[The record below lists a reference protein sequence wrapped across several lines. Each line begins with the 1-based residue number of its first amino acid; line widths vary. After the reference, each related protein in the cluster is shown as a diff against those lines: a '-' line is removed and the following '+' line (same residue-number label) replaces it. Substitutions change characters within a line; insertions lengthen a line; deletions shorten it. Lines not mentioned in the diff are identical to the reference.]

1 MQLDDENLHRVPNRT
16 KPLEL
21 SSSSKFAVPTSNPH
35 IRNRSALTD
44 LNNHSNTRQQH
55 ISPIIH
61 NHGLSNLHQQ
71 QQQQQQ
77 NNQQKPPNHLQT
89 ISAPSMTS
97 PFFKQ
102 TATIPANTS
111 VKPITIKVD
120 SNDQRSHGQIND
132 ENQKPLENL
141 QEEEED
147 AEDNFESV
155 MSVIERT
162 EEERHDENRRMSL
175 KRQAPV
181 DPHDIL
187 EDLHIQDTK
196 KPRKYEEE
204 GEIQNWDDL
213 DEQDSKDPMM
223 VTEYS
228 DEIFKYYH
236 ELELRTLADP
246 NYLYLQQDVRPKM
259 RSILVDWLVEVHM
272 KFRLLPETLFL
283 AINLMDRFLSKEKVQ
298 VDRLQLLATGA
309 LFIAAKYEEVYSPSI
324 KNYAYITDGAYSEN
338 DIREAENYML
348 KSLNFNISYPSPYN
362 FLRRISK
369 ADNYDIN
376 ARTIG
381 KYLLEISAID
391 HRFIG
396 YVPSLCTAASM
407 YIARKMIGRNDWDN
421 NLIHYSG
428 GYREN
433 DFAKVCE
440 MIMDY
445 LVSPII
451 HEEFFKKYASK
462 KYFKVSILARQWSK
476 KVIKEGK
483 SIMDPNL

>member
-1 MQLDDENLHRVPNRT
+1 MQLDDENVPRVTARS
-16 KPLEL
+16 KPVE
-21 SSSSKFAVPTSNPH
+21 SSSSRFAVPNSMA
-35 IRNRSALTD
+35 RNRSALTD
-44 LNNHSNTRQQH
+44 LNNHSNRRQQQQH
-55 ISPIIH
+55 MSPIIH
-61 NHGLSNLHQQ
+61 SHGLNNSNHPSQSQQ
-71 QQQQQQ
+71 R
-77 NNQQKPPNHLQT
+77 PSSFLQS
-89 ISAPSMTS
+89 ISAPSMAS

-102 TATIPANTS
+102 TASIPANTT

-120 SNDQRSHGQIND
+120 PNDQLSQEVVND
-132 ENQKPLENL
+132 ENQKLLTNL
-141 QEEEED
+141 QEEGEE
-147 AEDNFESV
+147 EEGEENYESV

-162 EEERHDENRRMSL
+162 EEEKQDESRRMSL
-175 KRQAPV
+175 KRQAPA
-181 DPHDIL
+181 DPQDIL
-187 EDLHIQDTK
+187 EDLPIQDTK
-196 KPRKYEEE
+196 KPRMDGEEE
-204 GEIQNWDDL
+204 PQNWDDL

-236 ELELRTLADP
+236 ELEARTLADP
-246 NYLYLQQDVRPKM
+246 NYLYLQHDVRPKM

-324 KNYAYITDGAYSEN
+324 KNYAYITDGAYTEN

-348 KSLNFNISYPSPYN
+348 KSLNFDISYPSPYN

-396 YVPSLCTAASM
+396 YLPSLCTAASM
-407 YIARKMIGRNDWDN
+407 YIARKMVGRNEWDN

-428 GYREN
+428 GYREQ

-476 KVIKEGK
+476 KVVKEGK
-483 SIMDPNL
+483 SIMDSNL